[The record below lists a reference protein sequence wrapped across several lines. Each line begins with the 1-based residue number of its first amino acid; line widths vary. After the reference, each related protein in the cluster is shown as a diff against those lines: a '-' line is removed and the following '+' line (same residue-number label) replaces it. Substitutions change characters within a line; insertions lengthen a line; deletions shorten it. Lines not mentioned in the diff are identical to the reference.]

1 MLQVCQMDFLAD
13 SVFFPTCV
21 STHDS
26 SICLGS
32 SSMSTVADWQLFWC
46 SRENM
51 TWTRGSKIVLFFLLR

>member
-32 SSMSTVADWQLFWC
+32 SSMSTVADWQLFWY
-46 SRENM
+46 SRIEN
-51 TWTRGSKIVLFFLLR
+51 RFVLFAALSFT